1 MQNAQIRPCAFSIGK
16 SGASSED
23 EAKKSTVA
31 MPRLLVDAEILPAVL
46 IPTLA
51 QRYDFVGYQV
61 PGVLLEI

>member
-1 MQNAQIRPCAFSIGK
+1 MQNAQLRPCASSIGK
-16 SGASSED
+16 YGAASED
-23 EAKKSTVA
+23 KAKKSTVA
-31 MPRLLVDAEILPAVL
+31 RPRLLVGAEILPRAL